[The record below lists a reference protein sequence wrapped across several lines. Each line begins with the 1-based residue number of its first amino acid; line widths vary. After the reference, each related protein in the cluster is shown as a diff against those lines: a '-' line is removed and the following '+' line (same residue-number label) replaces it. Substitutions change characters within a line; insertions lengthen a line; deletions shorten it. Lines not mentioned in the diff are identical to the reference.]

1 MTTPVDQVAA
11 ALWARAQSE
20 AAAIRGPAGVSA
32 AAQALT
38 SALSAVGAP
47 SAVIWCEPSGG
58 QVLSQALLSV
68 EVDAVSGPEGAWAG
82 RLGLPGAVTLR
93 GPDGRAALVCA
104 ALSPAA
110 ADAASLLLSALE
122 GAYRAARPDAVS
134 VALLGY
140 QRQHVVLNETSRL
153 IRGLAHD
160 VRNILNVVGPAL
172 EVPAEFDSYGKRLP
186 AEDRLDEL
194 VSSLAEARAAT
205 ARLQHVLDRVSYV
218 TKAGSAT
225 LGPLDVTEALLD
237 VEYSLHRAAGPRHS
251 LSLQLDPDLPAVLG
265 DEHYLSHMVVELVE
279 NARDAS
285 PPGAQIEVR
294 AHALTLRAGELP
306 PHRRLAPGRWV
317 HLEVADRGCGMT
329 PENAERYVRAFE
341 SAGKAKGRVGLGLTE
356 AAVVTAGAQ
365 GQLLIESAMFSGTTV
380 HVFLPAHELTQ
391 GGGLPSLDVQLR
403 VAGLE
408 VVIVALS
415 VSGDEVIFSAML
427 KAGGFD
433 VRVTPPAGSLAPST
447 LDALAALRPAAVL
460 VDDPEALRPDALVGQ
475 LRARCP
481 ELKAVL
487 LGWSAD
493 GADGSLSPKMNQA
506 TMIAEL
512 RRVIAGGGAPG
523 APASSP

>member
-1 MTTPVDQVAA
+1 MTTDVDQVAA
-11 ALWARAQSE
+11 ALWVRAQSE

-38 SALSAVGAP
+38 AALATVGTP
-47 SAVIWCEPSGG
+47 SAVIWCESGG
-58 QVLSQALLSV
+58 ARVLSHALLSADV
-68 EVDAVSGPEGAWAG
+68 EAVSGPEVGWASG
-82 RLGLPGAVTLR
+82 LGLAGATTLR

-122 GAYRAARPDAVS
+122 GAHRAAHPDAVAVS
-134 VALLGY
+134 LLGY
-140 QRQHVVLNETSRL
+140 QRQLVVLNETSRL

-172 EVPAEFDSYGKRLP
+172 EVPAEFDSYGQRLP

-194 VSSLAEARAAT
+194 VSTLAEARAAT

-218 TKAGSAT
+218 TKAGSAN
-225 LGPLDVTEALLD
+225 LGALDVAEALLD
-237 VEYSLHRAAGPRHS
+237 VEYALHRAAGPRHS
-251 LSLQLDPDLPAVLG
+251 LSLQVDPGLPVVLG

-279 NARDAS
+279 NAREAS

-294 AHALTLRAGELP
+294 ARALTLASGAQP
-306 PHRRLAPGRWV
+306 PHRRLSPGRWV

-391 GGGLPSLDVQLR
+391 GGGLPSLDIQLR
-403 VAGLE
+403 VARLE
-408 VVIVALS
+408 VVIIALS

-433 VRVTPPAGSLAPST
+433 VRVTPAAGPLAAST
-447 LDALAALRPAAVL
+447 LDALAALRPAVVL

-481 ELKAVL
+481 GIKAVM

-493 GADGSLSPKMNQA
+493 GADGSLSPKMNQP

-512 RRVIAGGGAPG
+512 RRVISGGAPS
-523 APASSP
+523 APVSSP

>member
-38 SALSAVGAP
+38 GGLAAAGVP
-47 SAVIWCEPSGG
+47 SAVIWCGPNGG
-58 QVLSQALLSV
+58 QVLSQALLAV
-68 EVDAVSGPEGAWAG
+68 EIDEVSGPEASWPMAL
-82 RLGLPGAVTLR
+82 RLPGAVALR

-110 ADAASLLLSALE
+110 ADAAGLLLSALE
-122 GAYRAARPDAVS
+122 GAHRAAHPDAVA
-134 VALLGY
+134 VALFGY

-172 EVPAEFDSYGKRLP
+172 EVPAEFDSYGQRLP
-186 AEDRLDEL
+186 PEDRLDEL

-225 LGPLDVTEALLD
+225 FGPLDLSEALLD
-237 VEYSLHRAAGPRHS
+237 VEYALHRAAGPRHS

-279 NARDAS
+279 NAREAS
-285 PPGAQIEVR
+285 SPGGQIEVR
-294 AHALTLRAGELP
+294 ARALTLNAGDPP
-306 PHRRLAPGRWV
+306 PHRRLTPGRWV
-317 HLEVADRGCGMT
+317 HLEVADHGCGMT

-403 VAGLE
+403 VARLD
-408 VVIVALS
+408 VVIIALS
-415 VSGDEVIFSAML
+415 VSGEEVIFSAML
-427 KAGGFD
+427 KAGGFE
-433 VRVTPPAGSLAPST
+433 VRVTPPAGPLAAST
-447 LDALAALRPAAVL
+447 LDELAALRPAVVL
-460 VDDPEALRPDALVGQ
+460 VDDPDALRPTALVGQ

-481 ELKAVL
+481 GIKAVL

-512 RRVIAGGGAPG
+512 RRVIGGGAPA